1 MAFTDPVELARQTLK
16 EPDATALPS
25 ADATAQ
31 RLFNDAIK
39 AAQRTK
45 IDAFHCRATLLTSMR
60 ELNGEGGPQI
70 QPWFVPSAPT
80 MDVAMRT
87 LACMSRVAL
96 GATLLLNVAFAPS
109 AACAADKITFLTSWF
124 AQAEH
129 GGFYQAKAT
138 GLYDKAD
145 LDVTIKMG
153 GPQINGMQLLLGGE
167 ADIIIG
173 YDIQV
178 LKSIEKGLPV
188 TTIGASFQKD
198 LQGMMT
204 HDDVT
209 SLADLK
215 GKTILI
221 ATSSRT
227 TFWPWLK
234 TKYGYTEA
242 QIQPYT
248 FNLQPFFADKNTAQ
262 QSYPSSEPFQA
273 LQKDVPVRFFLFADA
288 GYPPYGTTMVT
299 TTKLLTD
306 KPDVLKRFVRASME
320 GWKSYL
326 KGDPSPANAL
336 IKVDNPKMSDEQI
349 AFGIKRMNE
358 LKVVDGGDAA
368 TMGIGVMTDARWKA
382 TYDFMVDGGLLDK
395 DVEWKKAYT
404 TQFIKDLK
412 ILMN

>member
-1 MAFTDPVELARQTLK
+1 MTPHAWIARLAF
-16 EPDATALPS
+16 
-25 ADATAQ
+25 
-31 RLFNDAIK
+31 
-39 AAQRTK
+39 
-45 IDAFHCRATLLTSMR
+45 
-60 ELNGEGGPQI
+60 G
-70 QPWFVPSAPT
+70 
-80 MDVAMRT
+80 
-87 LACMSRVAL
+87 VAL
-96 GATLLLNVAFAPS
+96 AIGALAPRI
-109 AACAADKITFLTSWF
+109 AVAADKITFLTSWF

-138 GLYDKAD
+138 GLYDKSD

-153 GPQINGMQLLLGGE
+153 GPQVNGMQLLLGGE
-167 ADIIIG
+167 ADIIMG

-227 TFWPWLK
+227 TFWPWLQA
-234 TKYGYTEA
+234 KYGYADA

-248 FNLQPFFADKNTAQ
+248 FNLQPFFADPNVAQ
-262 QSYPSSEPFQA
+262 QAYPSSEPFQA
-273 LQKDVPVRFFLFADA
+273 LEKNVPVHFFLFADD

-299 TTKLLTD
+299 TTKLVME
-306 KPDVLKRFVRASME
+306 KPEALKRFVRASME

-326 KGDPSPANAL
+326 KGDPALANAL
-336 IKVDNPKMSDEQI
+336 IKADNPKMSDEQI
-349 AFGIKRMNE
+349 AYGIKRMNE
-358 LKVVDGGDAA
+358 LKVVDGGDAT
-368 TMGIGVMTDARWKA
+368 TMGIGVMTEARWKA
-382 TYDFMVDGGLLDK
+382 TYDFMVGGGLLEKSVD
-395 DVEWKKAYT
+395 WHKAYT
-404 TQFIKDLK
+404 TEFIKDMK